1 MEESISILSS
11 LYLPVA
17 GGSLVLPNV
26 SVAEIVDYQTPETI
40 PDAPEWFLGTI
51 RWRGVTLPVV
61 SYEQLNN
68 TPLPD
73 SLNNTR
79 IAVINTIGKDHASLP
94 FFAIVTQG
102 IPRQTKIDQDNIK
115 EIEDEKEL
123 GPADLMKVSIMGDEA
138 VIPNVEYVENM
149 IVQHR
154 PA

>member
-11 LYLPVA
+11 LYLPII

-26 SVAEIVDYQTPETI
+26 SVAEIVDYQTPDAI
-40 PDAPEWFLGTI
+40 SDAPEWFLGNI
-51 RWRGVTLPVV
+51 KWRGVTLPVI
-61 SYEQLNN
+61 SYERLND

-73 SLNNTR
+73 DLSNTR
-79 IAVINTIGKDHASLP
+79 IAVINTIGQDHEALP

-115 EIEDEKEL
+115 EVEEGAPL
-123 GPADLMKVSIMGDEA
+123 GAADLMKVVIMGDEA
-138 VIPNVEYVENM
+138 IIPNVEYIEKM
-149 IVQHR
+149 ILQSR

>member
-11 LYLPVA
+11 LYLPII

-26 SVAEIVDYQTPETI
+26 SVAEIVDYQTPEAVS
-40 PDAPEWFLGTI
+40 DAPEWFLGNI
-51 RWRGVTLPVV
+51 KWRGVTLPVI
-61 SYEQLNN
+61 SYERLND

-73 SLNNTR
+73 DLSNTR
-79 IAVINTIGKDHASLP
+79 IAVINTIGKDHQALP

-115 EIEDEKEL
+115 EVEEGASL
-123 GPADLMKVSIMGDEA
+123 GPVDLMKVVIMGDEA
-138 VIPNVEYVENM
+138 IIPNVEYIEKM
-149 IVQHR
+149 ILQSR